1 MTVRND
7 KFSKASL
14 TLYAC
19 GTIPV
24 IWSALLLAPYVDD
37 GLVALIRYG
46 GAALND
52 PFHIVLCEDS
62 LKAVV
67 LWAGDRHI
75 PLHRPQ
81 LSQAGGT
88 RLCQMGSAEAGKS
101 EIRR

>member
-24 IWSALLLAPYVDD
+24 IWIALLLAPYVDG

-52 PFHIVLCEDS
+52 PFHT
-62 LKAVV
+62 VV
-67 LWAGDRHI
+67 SI
-75 PLHRPQ
+75 TKC
-81 LSQAGGT
+81 SST
-88 RLCQMGSAEAGKS
+88 RQPGPMGSF
-101 EIRR
+101 RRNISL

>member
-14 TLYAC
+14 PLYAC

-24 IWSALLLAPYVDD
+24 IWIALLLAPYVDG

-52 PFHIVLCEDS
+52 PFHMEPGREKDGHFC
-62 LKAVV
+62 
-67 LWAGDRHI
+67 RHS
-75 PLHRPQ
+75 RQ
-81 LSQAGGT
+81 
-88 RLCQMGSAEAGKS
+88 
-101 EIRR
+101 

>member
-62 LKAVV
+62 LKAV
-67 LWAGDRHI
+67 LIFLTCWGSAYTSPPTATI
-75 PLHRPQ
+75 
-81 LSQAGGT
+81 AGGRNT
-88 RLCQMGSAEAGKS
+88 ALPNGECRG
-101 EIRR
+101 R